1 MNKSFMT
8 KTVAAAVLA
17 GVSSVSFGFGTGNM
31 PTVPA
36 GWTLKESS
44 TNVRIYQK
52 NGEDTY
58 VQLVD
63 IKGGGKV
70 RLHGTI
76 AGYQTF
82 NGYNEPK
89 FQKKN
94 LATHWTTI
102 PYAGKRAVTNGQ
114 FFNPTVDPSM
124 LSFGTRVNGSYLTYG
139 ADPGTDTKRTLHIFG
154 DSVSIRAYL
163 ATDFNGA
170 TSSQAIVGLAPTVTS
185 RGPYLTIGRT
195 MFCGVKERTYITT
208 PGAPVPPSLQDWLL
222 IITAKNKWQY
232 SIIDTD
238 LPAWGCQSKNIVM
251 GDGGGS
257 SQLKTL
263 GGINMYGHA
272 SDLRAIV
279 NLGYP
284 DNRPLPHVIVTTDY

>member
-1 MNKSFMT
+1 MKVFFK
-8 KTVAAAVLA
+8 KTAIATVLA
-17 GVSSVSFGFGTGNM
+17 SISSLSFAFTAGSNM

-36 GWTLKESS
+36 GWTLKEAS

-58 VQLVD
+58 VQMID
-63 IKGGGKV
+63 IQNGGKI

-76 AGYQTF
+76 SGYQTV

-89 FQKKN
+89 FQKKS
-94 LATHWTTI
+94 LATHWATI

-139 ADPGTDTKRTLHIFG
+139 ADPGSSVKRTLHIFG
-154 DSVSIRAYL
+154 NSVSTRAYL
-163 ATDFNGA
+163 ASDFAGA
-170 TSSQAIVGLAPTVTS
+170 SSPQAIVGLAPTES

-195 MFCGVKERTYITT
+195 FLCGINRPYISA
-208 PGAPVPPSLQDWLL
+208 PGAPAPQLQEWLL
-222 IITAKNKWQY
+222 ILTAKNKMQY
-232 SIIDTD
+232 GVINDELVS
-238 LPAWGCQSKNIVM
+238 WGCKNWNIVM
-251 GDGGGS
+251 DDGGGS
-257 SQLKTL
+257 SQLQTL
-263 GGINMYGHA
+263 GGITMYGHA
-272 SDLRAIV
+272 SNLAATV

-284 DNRPLPHVIVTTDY
+284 DYRLLPHVIVTTDY